1 MKAKLRVYIIR
12 RWEQLKGFEDSS
24 AIMFLSRCVTP
35 EYIEL
40 VLTYTRLK
48 PCLTFLATYCA
59 NEEMYCNVKLEDM
72 KVARK
77 SKGYRGDKEL
87 INYYD
92 RKIIE
97 IMSINNSYQVNF
109 STVKQLIHKLSSET
123 IKNQLRAC
131 LEDVKKEKKD
141 LFNTDNYLITLRQ
154 LLNMVRSYIDK
165 WPNTQA
171 LIKVIAGTMKF

>member
-1 MKAKLRVYIIR
+1 M
-12 RWEQLKGFEDSS
+12 SS
-24 AIMFLSRCVTP
+24 APGEKVP
-35 EYIEL
+35 L
-40 VLTYTRLK
+40 VQPNTN
-48 PCLTFLATYCA
+48 A
-59 NEEMYCNVKLEDM
+59 NEEMYCDRKLEDM
-72 KVARK
+72 KLARL

-97 IMSINNSYQVNF
+97 IMSIDNLYQVNF

-123 IKNQLRAC
+123 IKNQLRAS

-154 LLNMVRSYIDK
+154 LLNMARSYVDE
-165 WPNTQA
+165 WLDTQA
-171 LIKVIAGTMKF
+171 LSKRSSRNQEGTNININRT